1 MLRQL
6 TKTVAVAT
14 RTSIRGRC
22 CSTHFPPPFSLFF
35 FFNEKSVD
43 CSFSRCQKKKKNV
56 NATRWG
62 AWLISLSPS
71 HSRTGNGARQQ
82 GAPYSCHHFQSLGFG
97 FSMRLEVSWTVYVI
111 CYSFFFFWLCGVV
124 SILFAP
130 CTVQRFVDGA
140 ACTSTYVYF
149 SSTLKQPALSMEQRS
164 YLQQQ
169 SSFCLE
175 QLSWTWLPWFF
186 SPSETTRAQHAVCAF
201 CRLWQRSGAFGRFF
215 RGWLSGLDM
224 ALSRLEMANLP
235 SDKQKWERGRRGGKV
250 PQSNESSPLS
260 RRVRQTAHLVI
271 FPIAVFHR
279 HHLLS
284 SPPPP
289 SALKSHNKS
298 GATRGRFVRKRM
310 PRCLFLPPTPRRK
323 EKIS

>member
-111 CYSFFFFWLCGVV
+111 CSSSFFFLIVWC
-124 SILFAP
+124 
-130 CTVQRFVDGA
+130 CQH
-140 ACTSTYVYF
+140 
-149 SSTLKQPALSMEQRS
+149 
-164 YLQQQ
+164 
-169 SSFCLE
+169 SFCPMYCTALCRRRSLYLHLCVFLE
-175 QLSWTWLPWFF
+175 HI
-186 SPSETTRAQHAVCAF
+186 ETTSAVY
-201 CRLWQRSGAFGRFF
+201 GAKIVSTTTK
-215 RGWLSGLDM
+215 LI
-224 ALSRLEMANLP
+224 LSRTIVLNLIAL
-235 SDKQKWERGRRGGKV
+235 V
-250 PQSNESSPLS
+250 FLT
-260 RRVRQTAHLVI
+260 VRNYAGSTCSL
-271 FPIAVFHR
+271 
-279 HHLLS
+279 
-284 SPPPP
+284 
-289 SALKSHNKS
+289 
-298 GATRGRFVRKRM
+298 
-310 PRCLFLPPTPRRK
+310 CFL
-323 EKIS
+323 